1 MDSSFVPMIGMLVVL
16 IAIVAARKK
25 IGQEEARTTYLPNDL
40 DGWEFKILRSET
52 GRFKKREILQKVCGE
67 EARAGWEMVEK
78 FDDQRIRFK
87 RRIER
92 RSSDQH
98 LEFDPYRT
106 SYGSGPK
113 PIIFVILGLV
123 ILGVGLFAL
132 FAMSR

>member
-1 MDSSFVPMIGMLVVL
+1 MSYVPINAAI
-16 IAIVAARKK
+16 IAAAAKAAKDRA
-25 IGQEEARTTYLPNDL
+25 EEEKMTNYRSDDL

-52 GRFKKREILQKVCGE
+52 GRFKKRETLQKMCEE

-113 PIIFVILGLV
+113 PIIFVILGLI